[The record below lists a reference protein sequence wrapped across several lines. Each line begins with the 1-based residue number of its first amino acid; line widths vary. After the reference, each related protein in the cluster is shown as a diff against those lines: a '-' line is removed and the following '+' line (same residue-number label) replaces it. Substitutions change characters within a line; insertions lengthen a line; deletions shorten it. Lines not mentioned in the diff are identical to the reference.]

1 MPINHNSIEEQKKIK
16 VEPIFI
22 VSEPK
27 YRFEDIILNKTI
39 KEDIEDTMAIER
51 YKYLIYDTWQLA
63 SVIKKHKGL
72 SLNIFGPSGT
82 GKTMI
87 AHAIANELGLK
98 IIEVNYAEIESKY
111 VGETSKNLVKMFQF
125 AKDNGVLLLF
135 DEADALLSKRVT
147 SMNNATDISVNQTRN
162 VLLKL
167 LDSYEEPVVFTTN
180 FISNYDNAFYRRI
193 THHIEIPYPDE
204 EQRKLLWRHY
214 LLDTLPISGE
224 KEQIITEVSL
234 IDRVTG
240 ADIANTVLSVAL
252 KVARGSIDKID
263 SSVIIEKLKSI
274 KKIKDDV
281 DFDDSVMITRKKI
294 SKEEADNILSKGGIV

>member
-1 MPINHNSIEEQKKIK
+1 MHINHKSIEEQKKIK

>member
-252 KVARGSIDKID
+252 KVARGSIDKIY